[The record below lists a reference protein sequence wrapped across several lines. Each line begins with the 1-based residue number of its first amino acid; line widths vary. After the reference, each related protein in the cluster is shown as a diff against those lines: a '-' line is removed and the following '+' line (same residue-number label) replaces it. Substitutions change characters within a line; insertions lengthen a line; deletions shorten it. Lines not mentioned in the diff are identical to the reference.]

1 MDVKQNIMV
10 VAFPV
15 DDFDRNDLTMKT
27 DKELHTLAKNHG
39 LLMWPT
45 VLAFQ
50 YALNCDLVD
59 TENNW
64 IYFVDKTQL

>member
-15 DDFDRNDLTMKT
+15 DDFDKKDLNMKT
-27 DKELHTLAKNHG
+27 DKELRTLVKHHG

-50 YALNCDLVD
+50 NALNRDLVD

>member
-1 MDVKQNIMV
+1 MGIKEKIMV

-15 DDFDRNDLTMKT
+15 DDFDRNDLAMKT

-50 YALNCDLVD
+50 HALNCDLAD